1 MTRFEVWAP
10 DAERVQ
16 VATWKGEAP
25 VRRLMSPVEGRH
37 GWWGADVPEAGH
49 GTDYG
54 FVLGDQDEIL
64 PDPRSPWQPHG
75 AHGASRVY
83 EHDRFAWT
91 DRAWRGRP
99 LPGSVLYELH
109 VGTFTQEGTFGAA
122 IERLDYL
129 VSLGVDAVELMPV
142 AAFPGIQGW
151 GYDGVHLW
159 APHEPYGGPDG
170 LKRFVDAAHARGL
183 AVVLDVVYNHLG
195 PSGNRLASYGPY
207 FTDAYSTPWGAAV
220 NFDQVGSDEVRAFV
234 IGNALMWLRDYH
246 LDGLRLDAVHAI
258 NDHGAVHILQA
269 LAGRV
274 QALSAHLGRELFLIA
289 ESDLNDPRL
298 VTSQEAGGYGL
309 DGQWCDDVHHALHAA
324 LTGERQGYYCDFGS
338 MATLAKALTRV
349 FVHDGTWS
357 TYRGRH
363 HGRPVDVLRTPA
375 HRFVTFLQNHDQVGN
390 RAAGDRAAASLPP
403 ARLKIGAALLLLG
416 PFTPMLFMGEEWAAS
431 TPWCYFTDHRE
442 PELGRAVT
450 EGRRR
455 EFARHGWTGEVPDPQ
470 AVDTFRRSRL
480 DWAEAGEG
488 VHRELLEWHR
498 ALIAL
503 RRAWPELTDPR
514 LTGVAVE
521 TGETLGRDTRAN
533 VQDQPDDAN
542 VGSLVLRRGRIR
554 VVACFDER
562 TVRLPVVP
570 PARLL
575 LASDS
580 AVRLDPATTDGDLET
595 VTLTLPGPGVA
606 VLGPLHGHPDRW
618 Q

>member
-10 DAERVQ
+10 DAGRVQ
-16 VATWKGEAP
+16 VAVWEGENP
-25 VRRLMSPVEGRH
+25 SRH
-37 GWWGADVPEAGH
+37 PMTRDGQGGWWIADVPGAGH

-54 FVLGDQDEIL
+54 FVLDDQDEIL

-75 AHGASRVY
+75 AHGVSRVY
-83 EHDRFAWT
+83 EHDRFPWT
-91 DRAWRGRP
+91 DGAWRGRP

-109 VGTFTQEGTFGAA
+109 VGTFTPEGTFDAA
-122 IERLDYL
+122 IERLDHL
-129 VSLGVDAVELMPV
+129 VSLGVDAVELLPV
-142 AAFPGIQGW
+142 AAFPGNHGW

-170 LKRFVDAAHARGL
+170 LKRFVDAAHGKGL
-183 AVVLDVVYNHLG
+183 AVILDVVYNHLG

-207 FTDAYSTPWGAAV
+207 FTGAYSTPWGDAV
-220 NFDQVGSDEVRAFV
+220 NFDQAGSDEVRAFV
-234 IGNALMWLRDYH
+234 IGNALMWLRDH
-246 LDGLRLDAVHAI
+246 HFDGLRLDAVHAI
-258 NDHGAVHILQA
+258 DDHGAVHVLEE

-274 QALSAHLGRELFLIA
+274 RALSAHLGRELFLIA

-298 VTSQEAGGYGL
+298 ITSREAGGYGL

-338 MATLAKALTRV
+338 TETLAKALTRA

-357 TYRGRH
+357 AYRGRR
-363 HGRPVDVLRTPA
+363 HGRPVDVERTPA

-390 RAAGDRAAASLPP
+390 RAAGDRTAAALPP
-403 ARLKIGAALLLLG
+403 GRLKIGAALLLLG

-455 EFARHGWTGEVPDPQ
+455 EFARHGWAGEVPDPQ
-470 AVDTFRRSRL
+470 AAETFRRSRL
-480 DWAEAGEG
+480 DWAEAGGG

-503 RRAWPELTDPR
+503 RRAWPELTEPR
-514 LTGVAVE
+514 LTGVSVE
-521 TGETLGRDTRAN
+521 IPRGERGDTRADERN
-533 VQDQPDDAN
+533 GGDETDARR
-542 VGSLVLRRGRIR
+542 LVLRRGRIR
-554 VVACFDER
+554 VAVEFEER
-562 TVRLPVVP
+562 TMQIPVEP
-570 PARLL
+570 DARLL
-575 LASDS
+575 LASDP
-580 AVRLDPATTDGDLET
+580 AVRLEPGAGAGTAA
-595 VTLTLPGPGVA
+595 LTLPGPAVA
-606 VLGPLHGHPDRW
+606 VLAAPATR
-618 Q
+618 